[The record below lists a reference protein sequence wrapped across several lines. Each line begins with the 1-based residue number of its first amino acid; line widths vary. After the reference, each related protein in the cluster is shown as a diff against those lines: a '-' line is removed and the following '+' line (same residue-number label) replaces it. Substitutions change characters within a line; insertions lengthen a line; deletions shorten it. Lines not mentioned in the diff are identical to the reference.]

1 MKLAPIALFVY
12 KRPWHTLQTV
22 EALQKNELAEDSE
35 LFVFSD
41 GPKSEDDKK
50 DVQAVRAYLKKITGF
65 KSITIIE
72 REHNLGLAQ
81 SIISGVTE
89 IVNKYSRVIVL
100 EDDLLASRYF
110 LDYMNTA
117 LNRFESD
124 ERVMQISGYMFPI
137 ELKVNTDSVFLPF
150 TTSWGWA
157 TWKRAWVHFDRDMK
171 AYETLR
177 RDSELIHR
185 FNLDNAYPYFKM
197 LKAQSEG
204 KIDSW
209 AIRWY
214 LSVFMLSGLTL
225 FPVRSLVHNIGFDGT
240 GTHSTQDDIDFSEV
254 QINYRVLVFPSEV
267 KMSYKVFAE
276 CKKFLKNKKH
286 DVLRAV
292 KEIFHGVTT
301 KSL

>member
-1 MKLAPIALFVY
+1 
-12 KRPWHTLQTV
+12 
-22 EALQKNELAEDSE
+22 
-35 LFVFSD
+35 
-41 GPKSEDDKK
+41 
-50 DVQAVRAYLKKITGF
+50 
-65 KSITIIE
+65 
-72 REHNLGLAQ
+72 
-81 SIISGVTE
+81 
-89 IVNKYSRVIVL
+89 
-100 EDDLLASRYF
+100 
-110 LDYMNTA
+110 
-117 LNRFESD
+117 
-124 ERVMQISGYMFPI
+124 
-137 ELKVNTDSVFLPF
+137 LPF

-197 LKAQSEG
+197 LKTQSEG

-240 GTHSTQDDIDFSEV
+240 GTHGTQNDIDFSEI
-254 QINYRVLVFPSEV
+254 QRNFQVLAFPSEIE
-267 KMSYKVFAE
+267 MFNTVFAE
-276 CKKFLKNKKH
+276 CKKFLKSKKKN
-286 DVLRAV
+286 VLSTV
-292 KEIFHGVTT
+292 KEIFYEFIT

>member
-1 MKLAPIALFVY
+1 MDLAPITLFVY
-12 KRPWHTLQTV
+12 NRPWHTQQTV
-22 EALQKNELAEDSE
+22 EALQKNELAEGSE

-41 GPKSEDDKK
+41 GPKSEADKK
-50 DVQAVRAYLKKITGF
+50 DVQAVREYIKTITGF
-65 KSITIIE
+65 KGVTIIE
-72 REHNLGLAQ
+72 RERNLGLAQ

-89 IVNKYSRVIVL
+89 IVNKYGRVIVV

-197 LKAQSEG
+197 LKAQSDG

-214 LSVFMLSGLTL
+214 LSVFILHGLTL
-225 FPVRSLVHNIGFDGT
+225 FPVRSLIQNIGFDNT
-240 GTHSTQDDIDFSEV
+240 GTHNTRNDVGFSEV
-254 QINYRVLVFPSEV
+254 QKDFQVLTFPSDIEI
-267 KMSYKVFAE
+267 SETVFDE
-276 CKKFLKNKKH
+276 CKRFLKSKNKN
-286 DVLRAV
+286 VLSTV
-292 KEIFHGVTT
+292 KEIINGIIT
-301 KSL
+301 KNL